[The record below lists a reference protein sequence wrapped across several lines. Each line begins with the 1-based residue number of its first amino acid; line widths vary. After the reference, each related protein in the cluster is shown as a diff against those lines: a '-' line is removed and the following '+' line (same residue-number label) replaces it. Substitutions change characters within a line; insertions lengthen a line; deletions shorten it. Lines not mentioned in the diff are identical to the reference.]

1 VDIPDW
7 LANNIGG
14 VTVGQ
19 IIVWVV
25 VVALAGYGIRKIWP
39 GLKAI
44 VHFAELWAQ
53 LRPFMDRTD
62 ESVAKL
68 ERQILNNHP
77 EDSNMREEITEAKD
91 AAKRA
96 VELAEGLHG
105 RVDVLEASNER
116 QEQSIAGLRDD
127 VSDVQQ
133 KLTKDHDRL
142 SVLEEN
148 TLPKDQIH
156 NLVEQADDEPTK

>member
-1 VDIPDW
+1 MYIPEW
-7 LANNIGG
+7 LQQNIGG
-14 VTVGQ
+14 VTLGQ
-19 IIVWVV
+19 LIIWVV
-25 VVALAGYGIRKIWP
+25 VVVLAVLAFRKIWP

-91 AAKRA
+91 AANRA
-96 VELAEGLHG
+96 VELVEGLHG

-116 QEQSIAGLRDD
+116 QEQSIA
-127 VSDVQQ
+127 DVQE
-133 KLTKDHDRL
+133 KLTRDHDRL
-142 SVLEEN
+142 NVLED
-148 TLPKDQIH
+148 TIPKDQ
-156 NLVEQADDEPTK
+156 LPGGSGV